1 MDSENDTKNGDEI
14 NLSDVILIMIRKKW
28 WFIGTLLVVLII
40 GLTYVFLQPVSY
52 ILTYQIEL
60 NKDYHNK
67 TLSELYPNHE
77 KDLNYLTLQNVP
89 VLLKSEEVL
98 KSVKDL
104 NKDFDYKRL
113 RNEEA
118 DLLSIS
124 LTENTSI
131 FDISVA
137 NPDYTLADNI
147 NKTLISTLKN
157 MTGERLEVNLDD
169 ILARIDADTLEIEDE
184 NNMFE
189 STKIAELK
197 SEIDKLYEELDRYI
211 IDYNIELSDR
221 LEENKKSENVSFY
234 NVIIPPNDISS
245 KISDLNSE
253 IKVYENKVL
262 ENKGKIIVLENLYEE
277 LLKDE
282 DAITERIR
290 LVSDSPYYKVESN
303 RLRNIAIVIA
313 ASIILAILMV
323 FIVNAIENSRLKE
336 KIKEK

>member
-1 MDSENDTKNGDEI
+1 M
-14 NLSDVILIMIRKKW
+14 MIRKKW
-28 WFIGTLLVVLII
+28 WFIGTLLAVLII
-40 GLTYVFLQPVSY
+40 GLTYVFLQPVNY

-60 NKDYHNK
+60 NKDYHNN
-67 TLSELYPNHE
+67 TLSELYPNYE

-113 RNEEA
+113 RDEEV
-118 DLLSIS
+118 LSVA
-124 LTENTSI
+124 LKEETSI
-131 FDISVA
+131 FDISVS
-137 NPDYTLADNI
+137 NPEYTLADNI
-147 NKTLISTLKN
+147 NKTLMSTLKD
-157 MTGERLEVNLDD
+157 MTVERLEVNLDD

-221 LEENKKSENVSFY
+221 LEENKNSENVSFY

-262 ENKGKIIVLENLYEE
+262 ENKGKIIELENLYEE

>member
-1 MDSENDTKNGDEI
+1 MSTENNVKNEDEMS
-14 NLSDVILIMIRKKW
+14 LSDMIVILLKRKW
-28 WFIGTLLVVLII
+28 WFIGTLLAVLII
-40 GLTYVFLQPVSY
+40 GLTYVFLQPVNY

-60 NKDYHNK
+60 NKDYHNN
-67 TLSELYPNHE
+67 TLSELYPNYE

-113 RNEEA
+113 RDEEV
-118 DLLSIS
+118 LSVA
-124 LTENTSI
+124 LKEETSI
-131 FDISVA
+131 FDISVS
-137 NPDYTLADNI
+137 NPEYTLADNI
-147 NKTLISTLKN
+147 NKTLMSTLKD
-157 MTGERLEVNLDD
+157 MTVERLEVNLDD

-221 LEENKKSENVSFY
+221 LEENKNSENVSFY
-234 NVIIPPNDISS
+234 NVIIPPNGISS

-262 ENKGKIIVLENLYEE
+262 ENKGKIIELENLYKE

-303 RLRNIAIVIA
+303 RLRNIAIVIVI
-313 ASIILAILMV
+313 SIILAAIMAFIL
-323 FIVNAIENSRLKE
+323 NYIESSGLRE
-336 KIKEK
+336 KIRKK